1 VGQDCILRAGFQPAP
16 AACLQAIRAGFQPAP
31 HSGKPQTVVA
41 ILQGRG
47 GRIDNPPD
55 PGGTPKNL
63 PHNSSRRAEN
73 VMDSSTTSIEFP
85 FLGKLSGIGHPS
97 APRR

>member
-47 GRIDNPPD
+47 GRIDNPPQV
-55 PGGTPKNL
+55 TNL
-63 PHNSSRRAEN
+63 PHNWAEN

-85 FLGKLSGIGHPS
+85 FLGKLSGIGHPA